1 MSEVFAQP
9 HQRCQQAP
17 NPKTITK
24 ILDSILK
31 CTAISENF
39 IKGLMQDTSEY
50 IKYIYIPKSIK
61 KIFNF

>member
-24 ILDSILK
+24 MLDSILK

-39 IKGLMQDTSEY
+39 IKGHIQDTSEY
-50 IKYIYIPKSIK
+50 IKYI
-61 KIFNF
+61 

>member
-1 MSEVFAQP
+1 MPEVFAQP

-39 IKGLMQDTSEY
+39 IKGLMQDTSELR
-50 IKYIYIPKSIK
+50 KQLHR
-61 KIFNF
+61 NLV